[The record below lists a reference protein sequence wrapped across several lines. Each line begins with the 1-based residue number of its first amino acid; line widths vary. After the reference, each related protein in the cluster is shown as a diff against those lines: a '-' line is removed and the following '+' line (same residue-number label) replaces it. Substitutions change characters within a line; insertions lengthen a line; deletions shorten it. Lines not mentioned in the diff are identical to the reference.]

1 MKRIAATVAALVA
14 LAAPAL
20 AGETLAE
27 SLYAKA
33 PAILQKLKKKDMTA
47 VGVLKFTAVED
58 GKSADSLK
66 ELGLT
71 LAVRTQTA
79 LVLANKDP
87 QFVIIENPNAQVTEA
102 GLFEANHQKEE
113 GRKAFF
119 SSEMKYLPAFGKDKV
134 EASGFVVG
142 TATPSA
148 DMKTIALKLQ
158 VFDKSGKLTDLTDE
172 WTVETDAELLGLL
185 GGSYALP
192 PITRKAVVSGQP
204 VKKEEL
210 QKLVVDTAVAVVKA
224 TPPTPDTKPVPNP
237 ALDNCP
243 IKWQIRY
250 NDKVQPVSGSL
261 LPEPDEADKVSFVL
275 TNPSKDET
283 YAVVLMVNGEST
295 LYKEKQAVAKCRKWI
310 LEPRTETVISGFQTG
325 PLESKLFKVVR
336 PEDPEVDSVR
346 YSENLGQFRLVVFA
360 GKLTDKNPNPV
371 DGKAIDEVSAIANAR
386 LNARPTGALAQSL
399 EELQASLTRTGRDSS
414 NARGVVVAGA
424 AAESKTVQAW
434 FALASD
440 TPVADITLRYFHP
453 KK

>member
-1 MKRIAATVAALVA
+1 MKRIATILALAA

-20 AGETLAE
+20 AGESLAE

-33 PAILQKLKKKDMTA
+33 PAILQKMKKKDMTA

-58 GKSADSLK
+58 GKSSDSLK

-79 LVLANKDP
+79 LLLANKDP
-87 QFVIIENPNAQVTEA
+87 QFVIIENPNGQVTKA
-102 GLFEANHQKEE
+102 QLFEANHQKED

-119 SSEMKYLPAFGKDKV
+119 GMKYLPAFGKDEV

-148 DMKTIALKLQ
+148 DMKTVALKLQ
-158 VFDKSGKLTDLTDE
+158 VFDKTGKLTDLTDE
-172 WTVETDAELLGLL
+172 WAVDTDADMLGEL
-185 GGSYALP
+185 GGSFALP

-210 QKLVVDTAVAVVKA
+210 QKLVLDTAVAVVKA
-224 TPPTPDTKPVPNP
+224 TPPTPETKPVPNP
-237 ALDNCP
+237 ALENCP
-243 IKWQIRY
+243 IKWEIRY
-250 NDKVQPVSGSL
+250 NDKAQTVSGSL
-261 LPEPDEADKVSFVL
+261 LPEPDEVDKVSFVL

-295 LYKEKQAVAKCRKWI
+295 LYKERQAVSKCRKWI
-310 LEPRTETVISGFQTG
+310 LEPRTETVINGFQTG

-360 GKLTDKNPNPV
+360 GKVTDKNPNPV

-386 LNARPTGALAQSL
+386 LNHRPDGVRPQSL
-399 EELQASLTRTGRDSS
+399 EELQASLTRTGRDGT

-424 AAESKTVQAW
+424 AADSKTVQAW
-434 FALASD
+434 FAVASD